1 MKCWCPMSYATS
13 SDSTVPRHLLSC
25 VGVFGFPY
33 SAGMPKMNLRDRPC
47 AWLLLRPTY
56 E

>member
-33 SAGMPKMNLRDRPC
+33 SAGMPKMNSGSALRL
-47 AWLLLRPTY
+47 ALVAAYL
-56 E
+56 